1 MFSSKI
7 KPIIE
12 KLDDEFKKIQ
22 IKKRHNLLTVTP
34 RLGMAF
40 IKNRN
45 NNNRNNNNK
54 NNSNFRYKSESK
66 SCLEY

>member
-12 KLDDEFKKIQ
+12 KLDNEFKKIH

-40 IKNRN
+40 K
-45 NNNRNNNNK
+45 NNK
-54 NNSNFRYKSESK
+54 NNSKFHYKNESK

>member
-12 KLDDEFKKIQ
+12 KLDDEFKKFQ

-40 IKNRN
+40 IKNKN
-45 NNNRNNNNK
+45 DNNRNNNK